1 MDNPNPPEVGKVA
14 FNSTDVVGKVSFDK
28 TCSCHST
35 GLDHNY
41 IISSGE
47 AFVPKQEPFSKSPF
61 EEMSASE
68 TLLYCKFRKA
78 ELEVT
83 VNAAEDKVLAIYDN
97 CGGEF
102 TFDKKPITKALLE
115 AIITIDDFFKP

>member
-35 GLDHNY
+35 KLDHNY

-47 AFVPKQEPFSKSPF
+47 AFVSKQEPKSPF

-68 TLLYCKFRKA
+68 ALIYCKTQKA
-78 ELEVT
+78 DLEIT
-83 VNAAEDKVLAIYDN
+83 VDAAENKVRAIYDGS
-97 CGGEF
+97 GGEF
-102 TFDKKPITKALLE
+102 FFDKKPLTKLLLE
-115 AIITIDDFFKP
+115 AIIIVDNFLAK

>member
-1 MDNPNPPEVGKVA
+1 MNNPNPPDVVGKVA
-14 FNSTDVVGKVSFDK
+14 FDS
-28 TCSCHST
+28 TCSCHSSNL
-35 GLDHNY
+35 GSDYAIHPQKD
-41 IISSGE
+41 
-47 AFVPKQEPFSKSPF
+47 FVAKQESTSPY

-78 ELEVT
+78 DLEVT
-83 VNAAEDKVLAIYDN
+83 VNAAEDKVLAIYDS

-102 TFDKKPITKALLE
+102 TFEKKPITKALLE

>member
-14 FNSTDVVGKVSFDK
+14 FNSPDVVGKVTFDK

-35 GLDHNY
+35 NLGSDYTIHLPK
-41 IISSGE
+41 E
-47 AFVPKQEPFSKSPF
+47 FVAKQEPKSPF

-97 CGGEF
+97 CGGDF
-102 TFDKKPITKALLE
+102 TFDKKPLTSLLLE

>member
-1 MDNPNPPEVGKVA
+1 MENPNPP
-14 FNSTDVVGKVSFDK
+14 DVVGKVTFDK
-28 TCSCHST
+28 PCSCHSSYP
-35 GLDHNY
+35 GLDY
-41 IISSGE
+41 AIYPQRE
-47 AFVPKQEPFSKSPF
+47 FVAKQEPFSPY

-68 TLLYCKFRKA
+68 TLLYCKYRKA
-78 ELEVT
+78 DLEVT

-97 CGGEF
+97 CSGEF